1 MKRAI
6 RLSGLILASLTIS
19 TVAMAQ
25 AGGNGGGGGGGGGGA
40 GGGSAGGGGD
50 NSVIELRLQDH
61 ERQRPRLT
69 RAVEPRRAGSNCLT
83 HVCNEPPPPNRR
95 PPAELARLNESCGGG
110 EYLVLRDR
118 FGQVVRYVC
127 ETP

>member
-1 MKRAI
+1 MKRTI
-6 RLSGLILASLTIS
+6 RLSGLILATLTIS

-25 AGGNGGGGGGGGGGA
+25 AGGNGGGGGGGA

-61 ERQRPRLT
+61 ERQRARLT

-83 HVCNEPPPPNRR
+83 HVCNEPPPNRR
-95 PPAELARLNESCGGG
+95 PPAELARLNDSCSGG
-110 EYLVLRDR
+110 EYLVIRDR